1 MFPDLS
7 YFFHWLLGS
16 EPDNWLAIFKTFGVF
31 LVTAI
36 LVASFFLYSEMKR
49 KEKEGLFKSKTVKV
63 TQGEGS
69 KLSDVISNAFFG
81 FILGFKGLF
90 AYNNFSDF
98 KIDPASI
105 VFSSKGNWIAGII
118 LAIVFGI
125 YKYWE
130 KNKTKLDEPIV
141 IDKEVFPSEHIGDIT
156 MIAAISGIIG
166 AKLFAVI
173 EDLPAF
179 FSDPIGMFLSG
190 SGLAIYGGLFGGF
203 IGVFIYLKK
212 NKIAPLHLMD
222 AVAPALII
230 AYGVGRMGCQF
241 SGDGDWGIVAS
252 AMPEGWF
259 LPDWLWSFDYPHNV
273 NKEGIPIDECKFIY
287 CNKLESK
294 VYPTPVYEII
304 MAFGIGAFLWA
315 IRKRVKI
322 AGMLFF
328 IYVFLNGLERF
339 FIEKIRVNIKY
350 EAFGITYTQAE
361 FIAVVLMIIGLIGI
375 LYLWKKGKVETKH

>member
-7 YFFHWLLGS
+7 YFFHWLIGT

-36 LVASFFLYSEMKR
+36 LVASFFLYQEMKR
-49 KEKEGLFKSKTVKV
+49 KESQGLFKSKMVKV
-63 TQGEGS
+63 TIGEPAS
-69 KLSDVISNAFFG
+69 LNEIISNAFFG
-81 FILGFKGLF
+81 FVLGFKGLY
-90 AYNNFSDF
+90 AAKHFSDF
-98 KIDPASI
+98 KIDPAGI
-105 VFSSKGNWIAGII
+105 VFSSKGNWSVGIL
-118 LAIVFGI
+118 LAVVFGV

-130 KNKTKLDEPIV
+130 KNKTKLDQPKI
-141 IDKEVFPSEHIGDIT
+141 IQKKVFPSEHIGDIT

-179 FSDPIGMFLSG
+179 FRDPIGMFLSG
-190 SGLAIYGGLFGGF
+190 SGLAIYGGLIGGF
-203 IGVFIYLKK
+203 IGVYIYLKK
-212 NKIAPLHLMD
+212 NKIAPIHLMD

-241 SGDGDWGIVAS
+241 AGDGDWGIVAHS
-252 AMPEGWF
+252 MPDWWF

-273 NKEGIPIDECKFIY
+273 NKEGIPIEGCQFIY
-287 CNKLESK
+287 CNKLAAK

-304 MAFGIGAFLWA
+304 MAFAIGGFLWA

-350 EAFGITYTQAE
+350 EAFGIVYTQAQ
-361 FIAVVLMIIGLIGI
+361 FIAVILMVIGLVGI
-375 LYLWKKGKVETKH
+375 FYLWKKGKVAT